1 MIRHYVTVDLLFGDQ
16 NKGSTVE
23 FLAWQHN
30 AQLVVRCIGGVN
42 AAHNVVFE
50 DRRDNLG
57 KNYHTYNQFGS
68 ATHLGAKTF
77 LSKHFRFAP
86 FYIVNESKHLMEMGV
101 ENPLDSLIVDERCLL
116 TLPYHEA
123 YSVQQS
129 PLHGRGTTGLGV
141 GDTVRYAERFP
152 DAAIYAGDIR
162 DRGLLR
168 DKLDHLVKHYEEA
181 GQSSKFIRSMK
192 QPVYNMM
199 SFLQELADQIEIV
212 PAEAWETYIR
222 DHYGVI
228 VYEAAQGVQLDH
240 KLGYELPFVTSSDTT
255 LNNANEL
262 LEGTPRSQRVN
273 VGCLRMFATRHGAGG
288 FPSWQPKLDRL
299 LPELHNV
306 ENEFQ
311 GAMRRGWFDLDLVNK
326 SLDIVGGVDYFSM
339 SHLDYYNRLPKWQ
352 IQENGKSDE
361 VFFHS
366 RYNYMEYIEKQTK
379 TKIGIIGEGATKEDR
394 YYV

>member
-16 NKGSTVE
+16 NKGATVE
-23 FLAWQHN
+23 FLTWKHSAG
-30 AQLVVRCIGGVN
+30 LIVRHIGGVN
-42 AAHNVVFE
+42 AAHNVVFA
-50 DRRDNLG
+50 DRYDKQG

-68 ATHLGAKTF
+68 GTHLGAKTF

-86 FYIVNESKHLMEMGV
+86 FYIVNEANHLEEMGIA
-101 ENPLDSLIVDERCLL
+101 NPLDGLMVDERCLL

-141 GDTVRYAERFP
+141 GDTVRYAEQFP

-168 DKLDHLVKHYEEA
+168 DKLDHLVKHYDEA

-199 SFLQELADQIEIV
+199 SFLQQLADRIEIV
-212 PAEAWETYIR
+212 PSYAWTDYIR

-228 VYEAAQGVQLDH
+228 VYEAAQGVQLDY
-240 KLGYELPFVTSSDTT
+240 KQGYELPYVTSSDTT

-288 FPSWQPKLDRL
+288 FPSQNTMLDRL

-306 ENEFQ
+306 DNEFQ
-311 GAMRRGWFDLDLVNK
+311 GTIRRGWFDLDLVNK
-326 SLDIVGGVDYFSM
+326 SLAIVGGVDYISM
-339 SHLDYYNRLPKWQ
+339 SHLDYYSRLPKWQ
-352 IQENGKSDE
+352 IYENGRSDE
-361 VFFHS
+361 VYFHS
-366 RYNYMEYIEKQTK
+366 KFNYMEYIEKQTK

-394 YYV
+394 EYV